1 MHPSEAIKGSI
12 SQKLS
17 GKKIILALTGGIACV
32 ECVKLARQ
40 LIRHGADVHAVM
52 SREACRIIS
61 PLAMEFA
68 TGNKVITEL
77 TGEVEHVS
85 YDADLMLIAPC
96 TANTLAKISLGIAD
110 NAVTTFAIAFDKK
123 ILLAPSMHLSMYEN
137 EFLKE
142 NMKKCREKGIIII
155 PPKIEENK
163 AKMASIENIVAMV
176 IRELRGDKR
185 GKKLLLVGGA
195 TYEAIDDVRGI
206 TNLSSGKM
214 ARAIAN
220 EAYER
225 GLDVMAW
232 TSFDMP
238 DYIESKKFRS
248 INDLIDFIE
257 REKQIY
263 DAVINCAAI
272 SDFVVDKKEG
282 KISSGR
288 EITLKLKPAP
298 RINPMLRR
306 IGKLLIAFKL
316 EEREEFIEEK
326 ARKMIEEGEADI
338 VIGNTIESLGKD
350 KTRIWIVDKNGIADT
365 VEGRKEEVAQK
376 IIDLV

>member
-1 MHPSEAIKGSI
+1 MHPGEAIKGSI
-12 SQKLS
+12 SQKLA

-40 LIRHGADVHAVM
+40 LIRHGADVYAVM

-61 PLAMEFA
+61 PLAIEFA

-77 TGEVEHVS
+77 TGKVEHVS

-96 TANTLAKISLGIAD
+96 TANTVAKIALGIAD
-110 NAVTTFAIAFDKK
+110 NPVTTFAIAFDKK

-137 EFLKE
+137 EFFKE
-142 NMKKCREKGIIII
+142 NLKKCEERGITII

-176 IRELRGDKR
+176 IRELRGDKK
-185 GKKLLLVGGA
+185 GKKLLLIGGA

-214 ARAIAN
+214 AKAIAN

-225 GLDVMAW
+225 GVDVMAW

-238 DYIESKKFRS
+238 DYIKAKKFRS
-248 INDLIDFIE
+248 INDLVDLIE
-257 REKQIY
+257 RERQRY

-282 KISSGR
+282 KIPSGR
-288 EITLKLKPAP
+288 EIVLKLKPAP

-306 IGKLLIAFKL
+306 IGKLLIVFKL
-316 EEREEFIEEK
+316 EERKELIEEK

-350 KTRIWIVDKNGIADT
+350 KTKIWIVDKNGVADT
-365 VEGRKEEVAQK
+365 AEGRKEEVATK
-376 IIDLV
+376 IIDLI